1 MADKTLDIR
10 WLKTFVAVARTGS
23 MTDATQS
30 VFRSQSAI
38 SMHIKNIETVLGR
51 PVFHREAKKMILTR
65 AGREL
70 LTYAHDILKLHA
82 EAIQYVSG
90 TDLRG
95 KVSLGIPDDYAA
107 GYLPFIL
114 QMLGEKFPFI
124 ELSIICE
131 PSLRLIPMIEDGTLD
146 IAIVSRDAPQR
157 GTFLFT
163 EPLVW
168 VGSPHHLQNEHE
180 PLPVAVYE
188 YGSEARENILSSL
201 EQMNRSYRI
210 AYSSP
215 YLAEQIA
222 IAQSGMA
229 VAVLAECSVPDCLQ
243 KIVHPDLPPLPALE
257 VCIITRPSSP
267 DGSINNLLST
277 EIISKLQQLRT
288 SPLPVVD

>member
-10 WLKTFVAVARTGS
+10 WLKTFVTVARTGS

-215 YLAEQIA
+215 YLAGQI
-222 IAQSGMA
+222 
-229 VAVLAECSVPDCLQ
+229 
-243 KIVHPDLPPLPALE
+243 
-257 VCIITRPSSP
+257 
-267 DGSINNLLST
+267 
-277 EIISKLQQLRT
+277 EIGRASCRER
-288 SPLPVVD
+288 V

>member
-10 WLKTFVAVARTGS
+10 WLKTFVAVARNGS

-131 PSLRLIPMIEDGTLD
+131 PSLRLIPMIEDGSLD
-146 IAIVSRDAPQR
+146 IAIVSRDATQR
-157 GTFLFT
+157 GTFLFS

-168 VGSPHHLQNEHE
+168 VGSSHHLQNEHD

-201 EQMNRSYRI
+201 EKMNRSYRI

-215 YLAEQIA
+215 YLAGQIA

-229 VAVLAECSVPDCLQ
+229 VAVLAECSVPDHLQ
-243 KIVHPDLPPLPALE
+243 KIVHPDLPSLPALE
-257 VCIITRPSSP
+257 VCIITRASSP
-267 DGSINNLLST
+267 DSSINGLLSA
-277 EIISKLQQLRT
+277 EIVSKLQQIRT
-288 SPLPVVD
+288 SPLPGGN